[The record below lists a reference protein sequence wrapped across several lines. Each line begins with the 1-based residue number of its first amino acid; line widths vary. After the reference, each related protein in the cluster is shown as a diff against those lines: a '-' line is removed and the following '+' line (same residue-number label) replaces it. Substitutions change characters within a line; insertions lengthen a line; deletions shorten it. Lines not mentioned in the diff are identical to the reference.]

1 MIRHMFS
8 KKINLTP
15 GVTVASLHRGV
26 TRTAVAG
33 REVVLALISTV
44 VKAKHLVAVVVPDP
58 VALVDLAHRLAI
70 TPEGHKAGEKIE
82 PTDRTTLDVLIKDK
96 RVYDEILRTMNVE
109 AKKAHLKG

>member
-1 MIRHMFS
+1 MKLS
-8 KKINLTP
+8 QGEYVALEKIEN
-15 GVTVASLHRGV
+15 VY
-26 TRTAVAG
+26 
-33 REVVLALISTV
+33 STV
-44 VKAKHLVAVVVPDP
+44 SALQSTFVYGDSLRDHLVAVVVPDP
-58 VALVDLAHRLAI
+58 VALIDLAHRLAI